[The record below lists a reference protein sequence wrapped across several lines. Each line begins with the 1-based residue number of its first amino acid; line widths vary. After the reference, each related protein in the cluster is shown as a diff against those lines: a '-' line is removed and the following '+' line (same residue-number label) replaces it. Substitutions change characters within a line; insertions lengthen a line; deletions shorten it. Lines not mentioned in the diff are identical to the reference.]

1 VPHRPFP
8 KTNRP
13 RFSCVAAPATGA
25 TSFWALEYFEAM
37 LMAGVPNVE
46 MHLYGNGRHTGD
58 PLPDGGRVSGGLTDV

>member
-1 VPHRPFP
+1 
-8 KTNRP
+8 
-13 RFSCVAAPATGA
+13 VAAPATGA
-25 TSFWALEYFEAM
+25 TPFWALEYFEAM